1 MGRVDPTSPDNEGVA
16 APENPK
22 AKRWPFWTFMGLISL
37 DILFSVLL
45 MLPILPW
52 IYRYEGATQLYTFAG
67 SMLDLLILSGVRI
80 ITLLVA
86 FLYSFLKGEIR
97 PEYPFDIYHRNGLKK
112 SREELEQEALE
123 QSFFTWLGRNVSR
136 PAFACEFFAMVTT
149 LLSMAKCLVRLNV
162 EVGMYADSQPIHPI
176 FWLAIAF
183 ASLIAVVESNYA
195 DSVCQLLGEW
205 GLRERE
211 SEGGSFLRSL
221 SSTLSLPLLA
231 NDSLDENNETNEQ
244 DEEAAEPI
252 NEEAPG
258 ISDISAD
265 SDYKAKWSDV
275 LALCANDAHLL
286 GFAFIFLLLAAAAQ
300 VYIPK
305 FTGNILDA
313 LAEAFSGKGDHR
325 HESMNDVPHFMSNVR
340 LLIVASILGGVF
352 SGLRGSIF
360 TVVRT
365 SPMADVCG
373 FVSSGRLFLIPLLFL
388 YCAQVGGRVN
398 VRLRIRL
405 MDSLLVQGKTNQ
417 KTES

>member
-1 MGRVDPTSPDNEGVA
+1 MDPSSPENEA
-16 APENPK
+16 AAGSENPK
-22 AKRWPFWTFMGLISL
+22 PKLWPFWTFLGLLSL

-52 IYRYEGATQLYTFAG
+52 IYRYEGATKHYTFAG
-67 SMLDLLILSGVRI
+67 SMLDLLFLTGARI
-80 ITLLVA
+80 VTLLFA

-97 PEYPFDIYHRNGLKK
+97 PEYSFDLRHRNGLKK
-112 SREELEQEALE
+112 AREELEQEALE
-123 QSFFTWLGRNVSR
+123 QSFFTWLGRYVSR

-149 LLSMAKCLVRLNV
+149 LLSMAKCLIRLNV
-162 EVGMYADSQPIHPI
+162 EVGIYADSQPIHPVY
-176 FWLAIAF
+176 WLAIAF
-183 ASLIAVVESNYA
+183 AALIAVVESNYA
-195 DSVCQLLGEW
+195 DSVCQLLGEC
-205 GLRERE
+205 GHQG
-211 SEGGSFLRSL
+211 EGGSILRSI

-231 NDSLDENNETNEQ
+231 NDGLEENNETNEQ
-244 DEEAAEPI
+244 DEEATEQI

-265 SDYKAKWSDV
+265 SNYKAKWTDL
-275 LALCANDAHLL
+275 LALCTPDAHLL

-300 VYIPK
+300 VYIPR

-325 HESMNDVPHFMSNVR
+325 HESMRDVPHFMSNVK

-365 SPMADVCG
+365 PSPMADMCDL
-373 FVSSGRLFLIPLLFL
+373 VSP
-388 YCAQVGGRVN
+388 
-398 VRLRIRL
+398 
-405 MDSLLVQGKTNQ
+405 
-417 KTES
+417 ESYF

>member
-1 MGRVDPTSPDNEGVA
+1 MCRVDPAS
-16 APENPK
+16 PENESASASQNPK
-22 AKRWPFWTFMGLISL
+22 PKRWPFWTFMGLLCL

-52 IYRYEGATQLYTFAG
+52 IYRYEGATQNYTFAG
-67 SMLDLLILSGVRI
+67 SMLDLL
-80 ITLLVA
+80 LLTGARVVTSLFA

-97 PEYPFDIYHRNGLKK
+97 PEYPFDITHPNGLKK

-123 QSFFTWLGRNVSR
+123 QTFLSWLGRHVMR
-136 PAFACEFFAMVTT
+136 PAFACEFFVIVTT
-149 LLSMAKCLVRLNV
+149 FLSMAKCLVRLNV
-162 EVGMYADSQPIHPI
+162 EVGLYADSQPIHPI
-176 FWLAIAF
+176 YWLAIAF
-183 ASLIAVVESNYA
+183 AALISVVESNYA

-205 GLRERE
+205 GHQERQG
-211 SEGGSFLRSL
+211 EGGSFLRSL

-231 NDSLDENNETNEQ
+231 NDSLEENNGTNDQ
-244 DEEAAEPI
+244 DEEATEPI
-252 NEEAPG
+252 NEESPG
-258 ISDISAD
+258 VSDISAD

-275 LALCANDAHLL
+275 LALCTPDSHLL

-325 HESMNDVPHFMSNVR
+325 HESMKDVPHFMSNVR

-352 SGLRGSIF
+352 SGLRGSVF

-365 SPMADVCG
+365 SLIAGMCDLD
-373 FVSSGRLFLIPLLFL
+373 SSGPFF
-388 YCAQVGGRVN
+388 
-398 VRLRIRL
+398 
-405 MDSLLVQGKTNQ
+405 
-417 KTES
+417 